1 MCPLILYNGEKQQGR
16 VHVLVILLS
25 LTLVIW
31 ILATIDA
38 MIGFRKLE
46 SLEKAEAVVRGPLL
60 SVIVAARNEEEHIL
74 QSVRTQLKQT
84 YKNTEWILVN
94 DRSEDATGRVMEDLR
109 SSDSRIK
116 VIHIES
122 LPEGWLGKNHAL
134 HKGCQLASGNL
145 LLFTDADVLYSPEAF
160 SKAIG
165 YFEKHSLDH
174 LTAAPN
180 LSAKPFWLK
189 AFVAFFLFGFSYY
202 KRPWLGNNPR
212 SKTGVGIGAFN
223 MITRSA
229 YDKVGTHE
237 FIKMRPD
244 DDLQLGM
251 MVKRMGLKQRIV
263 TAMTLIEVEWYQSL
277 GDALAGLEKNTFAG
291 LHYRIS
297 MVLFSVFGVFVSQVV
312 PFFTLFSDDQAVAIL
327 SGVNLAFLAFLY
339 VMVTRKM
346 TRFSSWLF
354 LVLPFTA
361 LLFIFSILRA
371 SYLTFKRGGIIW
383 RGTKYT
389 LAELR
394 KNTTR

>member
-1 MCPLILYNGEKQQGR
+1 M
-16 VHVLVILLS
+16 VLVILLS

-38 MIGFRKLE
+38 LIGFRKLD
-46 SLEKAEAVVRGPLL
+46 SLEKAGGADQEPLL
-60 SVIVAARNEEEHIL
+60 SVIVAARNEEENIT
-74 QSVRTQLKQT
+74 QSVRTQLAQT

-94 DRSEDATGRVMEDLR
+94 DRSEDGTGNVMENLKGTDT
-109 SSDSRIK
+109 RIQ

-134 HKGCQLASGNL
+134 YKGFQLASGRL
-145 LLFTDADVLYSPEAF
+145 ILFTDADVMYHPEAF
-160 SKAIG
+160 SRAVG
-165 YFEKHSLDH
+165 YFEEHSLDH

-212 SKTGVGIGAFN
+212 AKTGVGIGAFN
-223 MITRSA
+223 MMTRSA
-229 YDKVGTHE
+229 YEKVGTHE
-237 FIKMRPD
+237 YIKMRPD

-251 MVKRMGLKQRIV
+251 MVKRQGLKQRIV
-263 TAMTLIEVEWYQSL
+263 TAMTLIEVEWYQTL
-277 GDALAGLEKNTFAG
+277 GEALGGLEKNTFAG

-297 MVLFSVFGVFVSQVV
+297 MVLFSVFGVFVSQVL
-312 PFFTLFSDDQAVAIL
+312 PFFTVFSGNQSVAIL
-327 SGVNLAFLAFLY
+327 SAVNLAFLAVLY
-339 VMVTRKM
+339 VMVTKKM
-346 TRFSSWLF
+346 TQFSPWLF

-371 SYLTFKRGGIIW
+371 SYLTMKRGGIIW

-394 KNTTR
+394 KNTLR

>member
-1 MCPLILYNGEKQQGR
+1 MLI
-16 VHVLVILLS
+16 ILLS

-31 ILATIDA
+31 IAATIDA
-38 MIGFRKLE
+38 LIGFRKLD
-46 SLEKAEAVVRGPLL
+46 SLETAEAAGQEPLL

-74 QSVRTQLKQT
+74 QSIRTQLNQT

-94 DRSEDATGRVMEDLR
+94 DRSDDGTGKVMENLVWL
-109 SSDSRIK
+109 DSRIK
-116 VIHIES
+116 VIHIDS

-134 HKGCQLASGNL
+134 YKGYQRSAGNL
-145 LLFTDADVLYSPEAF
+145 ILFTDADVMYHPEAF
-160 SKAIG
+160 SKAVG
-165 YFEKHSLDH
+165 YFEKHGLDH

-202 KRPWLGNNPR
+202 KRPWLGNSPR

-223 MITRSA
+223 MVTRSS
-229 YDKVGTHE
+229 YEKIGTHE
-237 FIKMRPD
+237 YIKMRPD

-251 MVKRMGLKQRIV
+251 LVKRMGLKQRIV

-277 GDALAGLEKNTFAG
+277 SDALAGLEKNTFAG

-312 PFFTLFSDDQAVAIL
+312 PFFTLFSENQAVAIL
-327 SGVNLAFLAFLY
+327 SAVNLVFLAFLY
-339 VMVTRKM
+339 VLVTKKM
-346 TRFSSWLF
+346 TRFSPWLF

-394 KNTTR
+394 KNRIR

>member
-1 MCPLILYNGEKQQGR
+1 MEKNDWDVGI
-16 VHVLVILLS
+16 VLVILLT
-25 LTLVIW
+25 LTLLIW
-31 ILATIDA
+31 IAATIDA
-38 MIGFRKLE
+38 WIGFRKLD
-46 SLEKAEAVVRGPLL
+46 SLENAKKGDREPLL
-60 SVIVAARNEEEHIL
+60 SVIVAARNEEEHIA
-74 QSVRTQLKQT
+74 QSIRSQLAQT

-94 DRSEDATGRVMEDLR
+94 DRSEDGTGKMMEDLK
-109 SSDSRIK
+109 SLDPRIK

-134 HKGCQLASGNL
+134 FKGFQLASGSL
-145 LLFTDADVLYSPEAF
+145 ILFTDADVMYHPEAF
-160 SKAIG
+160 SKAVG
-165 YFEKHSLDH
+165 YFEEHSLDH

-202 KRPWLGNNPR
+202 KRPWLANNPR

-223 MITRSA
+223 MITVSA
-229 YDKVGTHE
+229 YEKIGTHE
-237 FIKMRPD
+237 YIKMRPD

-251 MVKRMGLKQRIV
+251 IVKRLGLRQRMV
-263 TAMTLIEVEWYQSL
+263 TAMTLIEVEWYESL
-277 GDALAGLEKNTFAG
+277 RDALGGLEKNTFAG

-297 MVLFSVFGVFVSQVV
+297 MVLFSVFGVFVSQVM
-312 PFFTLFSDDQAVAIL
+312 PFFTVFSGNQTVAIL
-327 SGVNLAFLAFLY
+327 SGVNLVFLAFLY
-339 VMVTRKM
+339 MMVTRNM
-346 TRFSSWLF
+346 TRFSPWLF

-371 SYLTFKRGGIIW
+371 SWLTFKRGGIIW

-394 KNTTR
+394 KNTLR

>member
-1 MCPLILYNGEKQQGR
+1 MVILT
-16 VHVLVILLS
+16 LLS
-25 LTLVIW
+25 LTLIIW

-38 MIGFRKLE
+38 LIGFRKLD
-46 SLEKAEAVVRGPLL
+46 SLEKAETVAQGQKL
-60 SVIVAARNEEEHIL
+60 SVIVAARNEEEHIS
-74 QSVRTQLKQT
+74 QSVRTQLNQT
-84 YKNTEWILVN
+84 YKNTEWLLVN
-94 DRSEDATGRVMEDLR
+94 DRSEDGTGEVMENLK
-109 SSDSRIK
+109 SFDSRIK

-122 LPEGWLGKNHAL
+122 LPDGWLGKNHAL
-134 HKGCQLASGNL
+134 YKGYQYATGNL
-145 LLFTDADVLYSPEAF
+145 ILFTDADVLYHPEAF
-160 SKAIG
+160 SKGVG
-165 YFEKHSLDH
+165 YFEKHGLDH

-229 YDKVGTHE
+229 YEKVGTHE
-237 FIKMRPD
+237 YIKMRPD

-251 MVKRMGLKQRIV
+251 MVKRLGLKQRIV

-277 GDALAGLEKNTFAG
+277 RDALAGLEKNTFAG

-312 PFFTLFSDDQAVAIL
+312 PFFTLFSSNQSVALL
-327 SGVNLAFLAFLY
+327 SAVNLVFLAFLY
-339 VMVTRKM
+339 VMVTKKM
-346 TRFSSWLF
+346 TRFSPWLF
-354 LVLPFTA
+354 FVLPFTA

-394 KNTTR
+394 KNTLR

>member
-1 MCPLILYNGEKQQGR
+1 MLI
-16 VHVLVILLS
+16 ILLS

-31 ILATIDA
+31 IAATIDA
-38 MIGFRKLE
+38 LVGFRKLD
-46 SLEKAEAVVRGPLL
+46 SLETAEAAGQEPLL

-74 QSVRTQLKQT
+74 QSIRTQLNQT

-94 DRSEDATGRVMEDLR
+94 DRSDDGTDKVMENLVR
-109 SSDSRIK
+109 LDSRIK
-116 VIHIES
+116 VIHIDS

-134 HKGCQLASGNL
+134 YKGYQRAAGNL
-145 LLFTDADVLYSPEAF
+145 ILFTDADVMYHPEAF
-160 SKAIG
+160 SKAVG
-165 YFEKHSLDH
+165 YFKKHGLDH

-202 KRPWLGNNPR
+202 KRPWLSNNPR

-223 MITRSA
+223 MVTRSS
-229 YDKVGTHE
+229 YEKIGTHE
-237 FIKMRPD
+237 YIKMRPD

-251 MVKRMGLKQRIV
+251 LVKRMGLKQRIV

-277 GDALAGLEKNTFAG
+277 SDALAGLEKNTFAG

-312 PFFTLFSDDQAVAIL
+312 PFFTLFSENQAVAIL
-327 SGVNLAFLAFLY
+327 SAVNLVFLAFLY
-339 VMVTRKM
+339 VLVTKKM
-346 TRFSSWLF
+346 TRFSPWLF

-394 KNTTR
+394 KNRIR

>member
-1 MCPLILYNGEKQQGR
+1 M
-16 VHVLVILLS
+16 VLVILLS
-25 LTLVIW
+25 LTLGIW

-38 MIGFRKLE
+38 LIGLRKLD
-46 SLEKAEAVVRGPLL
+46 SLEKAEDASQEPLL

-74 QSVRTQLKQT
+74 QSVHTQLAQT

-94 DRSEDATGRVMEDLR
+94 DRSEDDTGKVMENLKN
-109 SSDSRIK
+109 SDSRIK

-134 HKGCQLASGNL
+134 YQGFQLATGNL
-145 LLFTDADVLYSPEAF
+145 ILFTDADVLYSPTAF

-223 MITRSA
+223 MITRPA
-229 YDKVGTHE
+229 YEKVGTHE
-237 FIKMRPD
+237 QIKMRPD

-251 MVKRMGLKQRIV
+251 MVKRIGLKQRIV

-277 GDALAGLEKNTFAG
+277 SEALAGLEKNTFAG

-312 PFFTLFSDDQAVAIL
+312 PFFTVFSGNQAVAIL
-327 SGVNLAFLAFLY
+327 SAVNLVFLAFLY
-339 VMVTRKM
+339 VMVTKKM
-346 TRFSSWLF
+346 TRFSPWLF
-354 LVLPFTA
+354 FVLPFTA

-389 LAELR
+389 LAQLR
-394 KNTTR
+394 KNTMR

>member
-1 MCPLILYNGEKQQGR
+1 M
-16 VHVLVILLS
+16 VLVILLS

-38 MIGFRKLE
+38 LIGFRKLD
-46 SLEKAEAVVRGPLL
+46 SLEKAGGADQEPLL
-60 SVIVAARNEEEHIL
+60 SVIVAARNEEENIT
-74 QSVRTQLKQT
+74 QSVRTQLAQT

-94 DRSEDATGRVMEDLR
+94 DRSEDGTGNVMENLKGTDT
-109 SSDSRIK
+109 RIQ

-134 HKGCQLASGNL
+134 YKGFQLASGRL
-145 LLFTDADVLYSPEAF
+145 ILFTDADVMYHPEAF
-160 SKAIG
+160 SKAVG
-165 YFEKHSLDH
+165 YFEEHSLDH

-223 MITRSA
+223 MMTRSA
-229 YDKVGTHE
+229 YEKVGTHE
-237 FIKMRPD
+237 YIKMRPD

-251 MVKRMGLKQRIV
+251 MVKRQGLKQRIV
-263 TAMTLIEVEWYQSL
+263 TAMTLIEVEWYQTL
-277 GDALAGLEKNTFAG
+277 GEALGGLEKNTFAG

-297 MVLFSVFGVFVSQVV
+297 MVLFSVFGVFVSQVL
-312 PFFTLFSDDQAVAIL
+312 PFFTVFSGNQSVAIL
-327 SGVNLAFLAFLY
+327 SAVNLAFLAVLY
-339 VMVTRKM
+339 VMVTKKM
-346 TRFSSWLF
+346 TRFSPWLF

-371 SYLTFKRGGIIW
+371 SYLTMKRGGIIW

-394 KNTTR
+394 KNTLR

>member
-1 MCPLILYNGEKQQGR
+1 M
-16 VHVLVILLS
+16 VLVILLS

-38 MIGFRKLE
+38 LIGFRKLD
-46 SLEKAEAVVRGPLL
+46 SLEKAGGADQEPLL
-60 SVIVAARNEEEHIL
+60 SVIVAARNEEENIT
-74 QSVRTQLKQT
+74 QSVRTQLAQT

-94 DRSEDATGRVMEDLR
+94 DRSEDGTGNVMENLKGTDT
-109 SSDSRIK
+109 RIQ

-134 HKGCQLASGNL
+134 YKGFQLASGRL
-145 LLFTDADVLYSPEAF
+145 ILFTDADVMYHPEAF
-160 SKAIG
+160 SKAVG
-165 YFEKHSLDH
+165 YFEEHSLDH

-223 MITRSA
+223 MMTRSA
-229 YDKVGTHE
+229 YEKVGTHE
-237 FIKMRPD
+237 YIKMRPD

-251 MVKRMGLKQRIV
+251 MVKRQGLKQRIV
-263 TAMTLIEVEWYQSL
+263 TTMTLIEVEWYQTL
-277 GDALAGLEKNTFAG
+277 GEALGGLEKNTFAG

-297 MVLFSVFGVFVSQVV
+297 MVLFSVFGVFVSQVL
-312 PFFTLFSDDQAVAIL
+312 PFFTVFSGNQSVAIL
-327 SGVNLAFLAFLY
+327 SAVNLAFLAVLY
-339 VMVTRKM
+339 VMVTKKM
-346 TRFSSWLF
+346 TRFSPWLF

-361 LLFIFSILRA
+361 MLFIFSILRA
-371 SYLTFKRGGIIW
+371 SYLTMKRGGIIW

-394 KNTTR
+394 KNTLR

>member
-1 MCPLILYNGEKQQGR
+1 M
-16 VHVLVILLS
+16 VLVILLS

-38 MIGFRKLE
+38 LIGFRKLD
-46 SLEKAEAVVRGPLL
+46 SLEKAGGADQEPLL
-60 SVIVAARNEEEHIL
+60 SVIVAARNEEENIT
-74 QSVRTQLKQT
+74 QSVRTQLAQT

-94 DRSEDATGRVMEDLR
+94 DRSEDGTGNVMENLKGTDT
-109 SSDSRIK
+109 RIQ

-134 HKGCQLASGNL
+134 YKGFQLASGRL
-145 LLFTDADVLYSPEAF
+145 ILFTDADVMYHPEAF
-160 SKAIG
+160 SRAVG
-165 YFEKHSLDH
+165 YFEEHSLDH

-223 MITRSA
+223 MMTRSA
-229 YDKVGTHE
+229 YEKVGTHE
-237 FIKMRPD
+237 YIKMRPD

-251 MVKRMGLKQRIV
+251 MVKRQGLKQRIV
-263 TAMTLIEVEWYQSL
+263 TAMTLIEVEWYQTL
-277 GDALAGLEKNTFAG
+277 GEALGGLEKNTFAG

-297 MVLFSVFGVFVSQVV
+297 MVLFSVFGVFVSQVL
-312 PFFTLFSDDQAVAIL
+312 PFFTVFSGNQSVAIL
-327 SGVNLAFLAFLY
+327 SAVNLAFLAVLY
-339 VMVTRKM
+339 VMVTKKM
-346 TRFSSWLF
+346 TRFSPWLF

-371 SYLTFKRGGIIW
+371 SYLTMKRGGIIW

-394 KNTTR
+394 KNTLR

>member
-1 MCPLILYNGEKQQGR
+1 M
-16 VHVLVILLS
+16 VLLILLS

-38 MIGFRKLE
+38 LIGFRKLD
-46 SLEKAEAVVRGPLL
+46 SLEKAGGADQEPLL
-60 SVIVAARNEEEHIL
+60 SVIVAARNEEEHIT
-74 QSVRTQLKQT
+74 QSVLTQLAQT

-94 DRSEDATGRVMEDLR
+94 DRSEDGTGNVMENLKG
-109 SSDSRIK
+109 SDSRIQ

-134 HKGCQLASGNL
+134 YKGFQLASGRL
-145 LLFTDADVLYSPEAF
+145 ILFTDADVMYHPEAF
-160 SKAIG
+160 SRAVG
-165 YFEKHSLDH
+165 YFEEHSLDH

-229 YDKVGTHE
+229 YEKVGTHE
-237 FIKMRPD
+237 YIKMRPD

-251 MVKRMGLKQRIV
+251 MVKRQGLKQRIV
-263 TAMTLIEVEWYQSL
+263 TAMTLIEVEWYQTL
-277 GDALAGLEKNTFAG
+277 GEALGGLEKNTFAG

-297 MVLFSVFGVFVSQVV
+297 MVLFSVFGVFVSQVL
-312 PFFTLFSDDQAVAIL
+312 PFFTVFSGNQSVAIL
-327 SGVNLAFLAFLY
+327 SAVNLAFLAVLY
-339 VMVTRKM
+339 VMVTKKM
-346 TRFSSWLF
+346 TQFSPWLF

-371 SYLTFKRGGIIW
+371 SYLTMKRGGIIW

-394 KNTTR
+394 KNTLR

>member
-1 MCPLILYNGEKQQGR
+1 M
-16 VHVLVILLS
+16 VILLS

-38 MIGFRKLE
+38 LIGFRKLD
-46 SLEKAEAVVRGPLL
+46 SLERAKAGNRKPLL
-60 SVIVAARNEEEHIL
+60 SVIVAARNEEEHI
-74 QSVRTQLKQT
+74 SHSIRTQLAQT

-94 DRSEDATGRVMEDLR
+94 DRSEDGTGSVMEFLK
-109 SSDSRIK
+109 SLDSRIK
-116 VIHIES
+116 VVHIKS

-134 HKGCQLASGNL
+134 YKGFQLASGSL
-145 LLFTDADVLYSPEAF
+145 ILFTDADVMYHPEAF
-160 SKAIG
+160 SKAVG
-165 YFEKHSLDH
+165 YFEEHSLDH

-229 YDKVGTHE
+229 YEKVGTHE
-237 FIKMRPD
+237 SIKMRPD

-251 MVKRMGLKQRIV
+251 MVKRLGLNQRIV
-263 TAMTLIEVEWYQSL
+263 TAMTLIEVEWYQTL
-277 GDALAGLEKNTFAG
+277 GGALGGLEKNTFAG

-297 MVLFSVFGVFVSQVV
+297 MVLFSVFGVFVSQVL
-312 PFFTLFSDDQAVAIL
+312 PFFTVFSGNQAVAIL
-327 SGVNLAFLAFLY
+327 SAVNLVFLAFLY
-339 VMVTRKM
+339 MLVTKKM
-346 TRFSSWLF
+346 TRFSPWLF

-371 SYLTFKRGGIIW
+371 SYLTIKRGGIIW

-394 KNTTR
+394 KNTLR

>member
-1 MCPLILYNGEKQQGR
+1 ML
-16 VHVLVILLS
+16 
-25 LTLVIW
+25 IW
-31 ILATIDA
+31 IAASIDA
-38 MIGFRKLE
+38 LIGFRKLD
-46 SLEKAEAVVRGPLL
+46 SLEQADYAGQEPLL
-60 SVIVAARNEEEHIL
+60 SVIVAARNEEDHIL
-74 QSVRTQLKQT
+74 QSIRTHLNQT

-94 DRSEDATGRVMEDLR
+94 DRSEDGTGKVMESLKR
-109 SSDSRIK
+109 LDSRIE
-116 VIHIES
+116 VIHIDS
-122 LPEGWLGKNHAL
+122 LPEGWIGKNHAL
-134 HKGCQLASGNL
+134 HKGCQRATGNVI
-145 LLFTDADVLYSPEAF
+145 LFTDADVLYSPEAF

-229 YDKVGTHE
+229 YEKVGTHE
-237 FIKMRPD
+237 YIKMRPD

-251 MVKRMGLKQRIV
+251 MVKRMGLNQRIV

-277 GDALAGLEKNTFAG
+277 SDALAGLEKNTFAG

-297 MVLFSVFGVFVSQVV
+297 MVLFSVFGVFVSQVM
-312 PFFTLFSDDQAVAIL
+312 PFFTLFSDNQAVAIL
-327 SGVNLAFLAFLY
+327 SAVNLLFLGLLY
-339 VMVTRKM
+339 VLVTKKM
-346 TRFSSWLF
+346 TRFSPWLF

-371 SYLTFKRGGIIW
+371 SYLTFRRGGIIW

-394 KNTTR
+394 KNTIR

>member
-1 MCPLILYNGEKQQGR
+1 M
-16 VHVLVILLS
+16 VLVILLS

-38 MIGFRKLE
+38 LIGFRKLD
-46 SLEKAEAVVRGPLL
+46 SLEKAGGADQEPLL
-60 SVIVAARNEEEHIL
+60 SVIVAARNEEENIT
-74 QSVRTQLKQT
+74 QSVRTQLAQT

-94 DRSEDATGRVMEDLR
+94 DRSEDGTGNVMENLKGTDT
-109 SSDSRIK
+109 RIQ

-134 HKGCQLASGNL
+134 YKGFQLASGRL
-145 LLFTDADVLYSPEAF
+145 ILFTDADVMYHPEAF
-160 SKAIG
+160 SKAVG
-165 YFEKHSLDH
+165 YFEEHSLDH

-212 SKTGVGIGAFN
+212 AKTGVGIGAFN
-223 MITRSA
+223 MMTRSA
-229 YDKVGTHE
+229 YEKVGTHE
-237 FIKMRPD
+237 YIKMRPD

-251 MVKRMGLKQRIV
+251 MVKRQGLKQRIV
-263 TAMTLIEVEWYQSL
+263 TAMTLIEVEWYQTL
-277 GDALAGLEKNTFAG
+277 GEALGGLEKNTFAG

-297 MVLFSVFGVFVSQVV
+297 MVLFSVFGVFVSQVL
-312 PFFTLFSDDQAVAIL
+312 PFFTVFSGNQSVAIL
-327 SGVNLAFLAFLY
+327 SAVNLAFLAVLY
-339 VMVTRKM
+339 VMVTKKM
-346 TRFSSWLF
+346 TQFSPWLF

-371 SYLTFKRGGIIW
+371 SYLTMKRGGIIW

-394 KNTTR
+394 KNTLR

>member
-1 MCPLILYNGEKQQGR
+1 M
-16 VHVLVILLS
+16 VLVILLS

-38 MIGFRKLE
+38 LIGFRKLD
-46 SLEKAEAVVRGPLL
+46 SLEKAGGADQEPLL
-60 SVIVAARNEEEHIL
+60 SVIVAARNEEENIT
-74 QSVRTQLKQT
+74 QSVRTQLAQT

-94 DRSEDATGRVMEDLR
+94 DRSEDGTGNVMENLKGTDT
-109 SSDSRIK
+109 RIQ

-134 HKGCQLASGNL
+134 YKGFQLASGRL
-145 LLFTDADVLYSPEAF
+145 ILFTDADVMYHPEAF
-160 SKAIG
+160 SKAVG
-165 YFEKHSLDH
+165 YFEEHSLDH

-223 MITRSA
+223 MMTRSA
-229 YDKVGTHE
+229 YEKVGTHE
-237 FIKMRPD
+237 YIKMRPD

-251 MVKRMGLKQRIV
+251 MVKRQGLKQRIV
-263 TAMTLIEVEWYQSL
+263 TAMTLIEVEWYQTL
-277 GDALAGLEKNTFAG
+277 GEALGGLEKNTFAG

-297 MVLFSVFGVFVSQVV
+297 MVLFSVFGVFVSQVL
-312 PFFTLFSDDQAVAIL
+312 PFFTVFSGNQSVAIL
-327 SGVNLAFLAFLY
+327 SAVNLAFLAVLY
-339 VMVTRKM
+339 VMVTKKM
-346 TRFSSWLF
+346 TRFSPWLF

-361 LLFIFSILRA
+361 MLFIFSILRA
-371 SYLTFKRGGIIW
+371 SYLTMKRGGIIW

-394 KNTTR
+394 KNTLR